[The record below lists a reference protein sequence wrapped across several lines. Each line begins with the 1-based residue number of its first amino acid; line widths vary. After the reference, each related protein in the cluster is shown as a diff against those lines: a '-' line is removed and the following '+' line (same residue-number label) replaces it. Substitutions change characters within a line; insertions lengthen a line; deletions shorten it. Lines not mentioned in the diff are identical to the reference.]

1 LFKLFVTLMCH
12 RLKDLGFRQG
22 VSSSSFN

>member
-1 LFKLFVTLMCH
+1 MRH